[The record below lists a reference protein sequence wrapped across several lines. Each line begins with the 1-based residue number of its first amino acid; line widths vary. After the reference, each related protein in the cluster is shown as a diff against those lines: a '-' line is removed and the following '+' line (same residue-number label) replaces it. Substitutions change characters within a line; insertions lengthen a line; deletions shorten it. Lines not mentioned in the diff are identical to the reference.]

1 MERTA
6 PHVCVVNLG
15 CRVNRVESD
24 WMESSF
30 VQSGAVL
37 CAEDEADIIAINTCA
52 VTGEAQAKTRKA
64 VRRAASLPKHPLV
77 AVTGCVANLF
87 PAELEA
93 IGDNVRVLPA
103 KLALMEDSLKAWEE
117 LNGSLTGEGED
128 TSLLKQSSP
137 LCGCGTRDEA
147 PRGSSLDGN
156 PPISHAGSLDAH
168 AQSHSSQQDSVP
180 SFGHDDLAR
189 VENVSSGAVPQ
200 ARSAEDCLSTEDTL
214 STPGGHAVFRARRG
228 VKVQDGCD
236 NKCAYCIVW
245 RARGKSLST
254 PYSLIEKQVRQ
265 VLSEGALEVDLT
277 GINLG
282 RYCSVDERGESLDLA
297 GLIECLVPLI
307 REHGALLRA
316 SSIEP
321 PEVTPELV
329 AAFARNADCVAPH
342 FHLPLQAGSTRVL
355 HRMGRRY
362 NAEQF
367 LEKGALI
374 REALPAAAISTDII
388 VGFPGETEEDFQE
401 TLALSEKAA
410 FSKIHAFRFSARPD
424 TPAAGMPDQIAP
436 EVIRERSERLRVL
449 ADRLRH
455 DDAARRI
462 GTVEPVLIEQ
472 IDAAGNACGTTAS
485 HHEVIIPAGEHKLEG
500 PTLVQAVIAG
510 VEDDG
515 ILVASLDSHCYLG

>member
-1 MERTA
+1 MERIA

-93 IGDNVRVLPA
+93 IGDNVRVLSA
-103 KLALMEDSLKAWEE
+103 KLALVEDALGEWGK
-117 LNGSLTGEGED
+117 LNASAAGEGED
-128 TSLLKQSSP
+128 ASLLKQSSP

-147 PRGSSLDGN
+147 SS
-156 PPISHAGSLDAH
+156 P
-168 AQSHSSQQDSVP
+168 SQQESLQYMQRDS
-180 SFGHDDLAR
+180 LAR
-189 VENVSSGAVPQ
+189 VESVSSGAVPQ
-200 ARSAEDCLSTEDTL
+200 ARSAEDCLSTEDTF
-214 STPGGHAVFRARRG
+214 SASGSHAVFRARRG

-236 NKCAYCIVW
+236 NKCTYCIVW

-282 RYCSVDERGESLDLA
+282 RYCSVDEQGAPLDLA
-297 GLIECLVPLI
+297 GLIERLGPLI

-321 PEVTPELV
+321 PEVTSELV

-367 LEKGALI
+367 LGKVALI
-374 REALPAAAISTDII
+374 REALPLAAISTDII

-424 TPAAGMPDQIAP
+424 TPAASMPDQIAP
-436 EVIRERSERLRVL
+436 EVIRERSERLRIL

-472 IDAAGNACGTTAS
+472 IDEAGNACGTTAS
-485 HHEVIIPAGEHKLEG
+485 HHEVVIPAGEHGFEEPVLIHM
-500 PTLVQAVIAG
+500 PLASVSANG
-510 VEDDG
+510 VLR
-515 ILVASLDSHCYLG
+515 ISAI

>member
-103 KLALMEDSLKAWEE
+103 KLVLVEDALGEWGR
-117 LNGSLTGEGED
+117 LNASATKEPLG

-147 PRGSSLDGN
+147 SS
-156 PPISHAGSLDAH
+156 P
-168 AQSHSSQQDSVP
+168 SQQESLQYMQRDS
-180 SFGHDDLAR
+180 LAR
-189 VENVSSGAVPQ
+189 VESVSSGAVPQ
-200 ARSAEDCLSTEDTL
+200 ARSAEDCLSTEDTF
-214 STPGGHAVFRARRG
+214 SASGSHAVFRARRG

-236 NKCAYCIVW
+236 NKCTYCIVW

-282 RYCSVDERGESLDLA
+282 RYCSVDEQGAPLDLA
-297 GLIECLVPLI
+297 GLIERLVPLI

-367 LEKGALI
+367 LEKVALI
-374 REALPAAAISTDII
+374 REALPSAAISTDII

-436 EVIRERSERLRVL
+436 EVIRERSERLRIL
-449 ADRLRH
+449 ADRLRRA
-455 DDAARRI
+455 DAAHRI

-472 IDAAGNACGTTAS
+472 IDATGNACGTTAS
-485 HHEVIIPAGEHKLEG
+485 HHEVVIPVGEHQIDG
-500 PTLVQAVIAG
+500 PSLVQAVIMG
-510 VEDDG
+510 VRPNG
-515 ILVASLDSHCYLG
+515 ALISRV

>member
-103 KLALMEDSLKAWEE
+103 KLVLVEDALGEWGR
-117 LNGSLTGEGED
+117 LNASAAKEPLG

-147 PRGSSLDGN
+147 SS
-156 PPISHAGSLDAH
+156 P
-168 AQSHSSQQDSVP
+168 SQQESLQYMQQ
-180 SFGHDDLAR
+180 DDLAR
-189 VENVSSGAVPQ
+189 VESVSSGAVPQ

-236 NKCAYCIVW
+236 NKCTYCIVW

-329 AAFARNADCVAPH
+329 AAFARNVDCVAPH

-367 LEKGALI
+367 LEKVVLI
-374 REALPAAAISTDII
+374 REALPLAAISTDII
-388 VGFPGETEEDFQE
+388 VGFPGETEKDFQE

-449 ADRLRH
+449 ADRLRRA
-455 DDAARRI
+455 DAARRV

-485 HHEVIIPAGEHKLEG
+485 HHEVVIPAGEHGLEG
-500 PTLVQAVIAG
+500 PALIRMP
-510 VEDDG
+510 
-515 ILVASLDSHCYLG
+515 LASVSANGALCTPAI

>member
-1 MERTA
+1 M
-6 PHVCVVNLG
+6 
-15 CRVNRVESD
+15 
-24 WMESSF
+24 
-30 VQSGAVL
+30 
-37 CAEDEADIIAINTCA
+37 
-52 VTGEAQAKTRKA
+52 
-64 VRRAASLPKHPLV
+64 
-77 AVTGCVANLF
+77 
-87 PAELEA
+87 
-93 IGDNVRVLPA
+93 
-103 KLALMEDSLKAWEE
+103 
-117 LNGSLTGEGED
+117 
-128 TSLLKQSSP
+128 
-137 LCGCGTRDEA
+137 
-147 PRGSSLDGN
+147 
-156 PPISHAGSLDAH
+156 
-168 AQSHSSQQDSVP
+168 
-180 SFGHDDLAR
+180 
-189 VENVSSGAVPQ
+189 
-200 ARSAEDCLSTEDTL
+200 
-214 STPGGHAVFRARRG
+214 
-228 VKVQDGCD
+228 KVQDGCD
-236 NKCAYCIVW
+236 NKCTYCIVW

-282 RYCSVDERGESLDLA
+282 RYASVDEQGAPLDLA

-367 LEKGALI
+367 LEKVALI

-388 VGFPGETEEDFQE
+388 VGFPGEIEEDFQE
-401 TLALSEKAA
+401 TLALSERAA

-449 ADRLRH
+449 ADRLRRA
-455 DDAARRI
+455 DAACRI

-485 HHEVIIPAGEHKLEG
+485 HHEVVIPAGEHDMASTALTEVAIVAIKSDG
-500 PTLVQAVIAG
+500 SLVGRIFHSV
-510 VEDDG
+510 
-515 ILVASLDSHCYLG
+515 S

>member
-1 MERTA
+1 MERIA

-103 KLALMEDSLKAWEE
+103 KLVLVEDALDEWGR
-117 LNGSLTGEGED
+117 LNASAAGEGAD

-147 PRGSSLDGN
+147 SS
-156 PPISHAGSLDAH
+156 P
-168 AQSHSSQQDSVP
+168 SQQESLQYMQR
-180 SFGHDDLAR
+180 DDLAR
-189 VENVSSGAVPQ
+189 VESVSSGAVPQ
-200 ARSAEDCLSTEDTL
+200 ARSAEDCLSTEDTF
-214 STPGGHAVFRARRG
+214 STSGSHAVFRARRG

-236 NKCAYCIVW
+236 NKCTYCIVW

-282 RYCSVDERGESLDLA
+282 RYASVDEQGAPLDLA
-297 GLIECLVPLI
+297 DLIERLVPLI

-367 LEKGALI
+367 LEKVVLI

-449 ADRLRH
+449 ADCLRH

-472 IDAAGNACGTTAS
+472 IDEDGNACGTTAS
-485 HHEVIIPAGEHKLEG
+485 HHEVIIPAGEHGLVG
-500 PTLVQAVIAG
+500 PALVQALVAR

-515 ILVASLDSHCYLG
+515 VLVASLDSHCGLG

>member
-1 MERTA
+1 MERIA

-103 KLALMEDSLKAWEE
+103 KLVLVEDSLKAWEE
-117 LNGSLTGEGED
+117 LHGSLTGEGED
-128 TSLLKQSSP
+128 TSLLEQSSP

-147 PRGSSLDGN
+147 SS
-156 PPISHAGSLDAH
+156 P
-168 AQSHSSQQDSVP
+168 SQQESLQYMQR
-180 SFGHDDLAR
+180 DDLAR
-189 VENVSSGAVPQ
+189 VESVSSGAVPQ
-200 ARSAEDCLSTEDTL
+200 ARSAEDCLSTEDTF
-214 STPGGHAVFRARRG
+214 STSGSHAVFRARRG

-236 NKCAYCIVW
+236 NKCTYCIVW

-282 RYCSVDERGESLDLA
+282 RYASVDEQGAPLDLA
-297 GLIECLVPLI
+297 DLIERLVPLI

-329 AAFARNADCVAPH
+329 AAFARNVDCVAPH

-367 LEKGALI
+367 LEKVALI

-388 VGFPGETEEDFQE
+388 VGFPGETEEDFRE
-401 TLALSEKAA
+401 TLELSEKAA

-424 TPAAGMPDQIAP
+424 TPAAGMPDQIAS
-436 EVIRERSERLRVL
+436 EVIRERSERLRIL

-485 HHEVIIPAGEHKLEG
+485 HHEVVIPAGEHDMASTALTEVAIVAIKSDG
-500 PTLVQAVIAG
+500 SLVGRIYHSV
-510 VEDDG
+510 
-515 ILVASLDSHCYLG
+515 S

>member
-103 KLALMEDSLKAWEE
+103 KLVLVEDALGEWGR
-117 LNGSLTGEGED
+117 LNASATKEPLG

-147 PRGSSLDGN
+147 SS
-156 PPISHAGSLDAH
+156 P
-168 AQSHSSQQDSVP
+168 SQQESLQYMQQ
-180 SFGHDDLAR
+180 DDLAR
-189 VENVSSGAVPQ
+189 VESVSSGAVPQ

-236 NKCAYCIVW
+236 NKCTYCIVW

-282 RYCSVDERGESLDLA
+282 RYCSVDEQGAPLDLA
-297 GLIECLVPLI
+297 GLIERLVPLI

-367 LEKGALI
+367 LEKVALI
-374 REALPAAAISTDII
+374 REALPSAAISTDII

-436 EVIRERSERLRVL
+436 EVIRERSERLRIL
-449 ADRLRH
+449 ADRLRRA
-455 DDAARRI
+455 DAAHRI

-472 IDAAGNACGTTAS
+472 IDATGNACGTTAS
-485 HHEVIIPAGEHKLEG
+485 HHEVVIPVGEHQIDG
-500 PTLVQAVIAG
+500 PSLVQAVIMG
-510 VEDDG
+510 VRPNG
-515 ILVASLDSHCYLG
+515 ALISRV

>member
-1 MERTA
+1 MERIA

-30 VQSGAVL
+30 VQSGAFL

-103 KLALMEDSLKAWEE
+103 KLALVEDSLKAWEE

-147 PRGSSLDGN
+147 SS
-156 PPISHAGSLDAH
+156 P
-168 AQSHSSQQDSVP
+168 SQQESLQYMQRDS
-180 SFGHDDLAR
+180 LAR
-189 VENVSSGAVPQ
+189 VESVSSGAVPQ

-214 STPGGHAVFRARRG
+214 STPGVHAVFRARRG

-236 NKCAYCIVW
+236 NKCTYCIVW

-282 RYCSVDERGESLDLA
+282 RYCSVDEQGESLDLA
-297 GLIECLVPLI
+297 GLIERLVPLI

-329 AAFARNADCVAPH
+329 AAFARYADCVAPH

-367 LEKGALI
+367 LEKVALI
-374 REALPAAAISTDII
+374 RDALPAAAISTDII

-401 TLALSEKAA
+401 TLTLSEKAA

-424 TPAAGMPDQIAP
+424 TPAASMPDQIAP

-472 IDAAGNACGTTAS
+472 IDEAGNACGTTAS
-485 HHEVIIPAGEHKLEG
+485 HHEVIIPVGEHGFEE
-500 PTLVQAVIAG
+500 PTLIHMP
-510 VEDDG
+510 
-515 ILVASLDSHCYLG
+515 LASVSANGALCTPAI